1 MSNNSSIDKIPK
13 QISSTLNS
21 VNKTLSENQSLK
33 VNINSNI
40 ILEKDETLN
49 LPSLSTLFN
58 YEDMR
63 GASDS
68 FALKKKYHS
77 EKLLNQIVF
86 YNLDI
91 KEEIIFLEKKRYE
104 LLGSNLFKGIKK
116 NIQIK
121 WLKSISAIQSKKQL
135 DAKDL
140 FFFTLTKYFLDF
152 SDNLLWKKNNKFLKK
167 IITKENITE
176 FLFLLNKLTNLS
188 ENQKNYSE
196 VSVKLLRLIYPK
208 NIDNEELEDD
218 KKIDEGD
225 QDEEVREQKNKED
238 SQNLSPEDSQ
248 INDDAH
254 TPESDLDNNQSSVK
268 GEEVDIEITDQQVE
282 DTLQTI
288 GSYKNLNQNY
298 KAATSQYD
306 EIIEAQKLCD
316 MEELAALR
324 KQLDEKCD
332 IYQKQIARLA
342 NKLYRKLQSKQ
353 NRSWNFDLEEGL
365 LDTSKL
371 TRIITNSQNSLS
383 YKKEK
388 EIKFEDTTVTLLI
401 DNSGS
406 MRGKPIMI
414 AALTTDMI
422 AATLEKCK
430 IKVEILG
437 FTTKAWKG
445 GKTREHWLNNGKEK
459 NPGRLN
465 DLRHI
470 IYKSADQNS
479 KKSKIN
485 LGLMLKEGLLK
496 ENIDGEALLWASARL
511 SKRPESRKI
520 LIVIS
525 DGAPVDDSTLSVN
538 NSNYLEKHLKSTIL
552 SIEEKSKIELLAIG
566 IGHNVGQYYSKAI
579 TIHDVEELGGIMFDK
594 IETLF
599 T

>member
-1 MSNNSSIDKIPK
+1 LSENNLSKLPK
-13 QISSTLNS
+13 QISNTLNS
-21 VNKTLSENQSLK
+21 VNKTLSENQNLK
-33 VNINSNI
+33 ININSNI
-40 ILEKDETLN
+40 ILEKEETLN
-49 LPSLSTLFN
+49 LPSISSIFN
-58 YEDMR
+58 FDDMR

-68 FALKKKYHS
+68 FALKKRYHN
-77 EKLLNQIVF
+77 EKLLNQTII
-86 YNLDI
+86 NNTDI
-91 KEEIIFLEKKRYE
+91 KEELIFLEKMRYE
-104 LLGSNLFKGIKK
+104 LYGARPYIGIKK
-116 NIQIK
+116 NIQKK
-121 WLKSISAIQSKKQL
+121 WLKRLEAIQVKKQT
-135 DAKDL
+135 DTKDL
-140 FFFTLTKYFLDF
+140 LYFSLTKFFFDL
-152 SDNLLWKKNNKFLKK
+152 SQENIWKKNNKLLKK
-167 IITKENITE
+167 ITNKTNIDE
-176 FLFLLNKLTNLS
+176 FYDLLIKISSDLSDQKKFLLNALKI
-188 ENQKNYSE
+188 
-196 VSVKLLRLIYPK
+196 LRLLFPK
-208 NIDNEELEDD
+208 TIEENEQNDDKNTEEGNDNEDVKEH
-218 KKIDEGD
+218 
-225 QDEEVREQKNKED
+225 QNQEESQKTA
-238 SQNLSPEDSQ
+238 PEDQ
-248 INDDAH
+248 EINDEVH
-254 TPESDLDNNQSSVK
+254 SPESDLNNDQSSAQ
-268 GEEVDIEITDQQVE
+268 GEEVDVEITDQQIDE
-282 DTLQTI
+282 NYELI
-288 GSYKNLNQNY
+288 ESYKNLNQNY

-306 EIIEAQKLCD
+306 EIIEAHKLCD
-316 MEELAALR
+316 LEELTALR

-353 NRSWNFDLEEGL
+353 NRSWSFDIDEGI

-371 TRIITNSQNSLS
+371 TRIITNSNNSLS

-445 GKTREHWLNNGKEK
+445 GKTREYWLNNGKMK

-470 IYKSADQNS
+470 VYKSADQNS

-496 ENIDGEALLWASARL
+496 ENIDGEALLWASSRL

-552 SIEEKSKIELLAIG
+552 SIEERSKIELLAIG

>member
-1 MSNNSSIDKIPK
+1 MSDSNLVKIPK

-21 VNKTLSENQSLK
+21 VNKTISNNKNLK
-33 VNINSNI
+33 LNINSNI
-40 ILEKDETLN
+40 ILEKEETLN
-49 LPSLSTLFN
+49 LPSISSSFDFN
-58 YEDMR
+58 DLR

-68 FALKKKYHS
+68 FALKKRFHN
-77 EKLLNQIVF
+77 EGLLNQLVSI
-86 YNLDI
+86 NPDI
-91 KEEIIFLEKKRYE
+91 KEEITFLEKIRYE
-104 LLGSNLFKGIKK
+104 LYGSKPYKGITK
-116 NIQIK
+116 NIHTK
-121 WLKSISAIQSKKQL
+121 WLKRLDLIQ
-135 DAKDL
+135 AKNQSDVRDL
-140 FFFTLTKYFLDF
+140 LFFTLTKYFIDI
-152 SDNLLWKKNNKFLKK
+152 SDSKEWKKSNELLKK
-167 IITKENITE
+167 ITNKENNQE
-176 FLFLLNKLTNLS
+176 FYNLLKALPEYLD
-188 ENQKNYSE
+188 NQKKFLE
-196 VSVKLLRLIYPK
+196 HSVNLLRLLFPK
-208 NIDNEELEDD
+208 NNEEQEKDD
-218 KKIDEGD
+218 KDTDEGP
-225 QDEEVREQKNKED
+225 QEEDVNEQKNKEEA
-238 SQNLSPEDSQ
+238 QANSPEENKVEDEV
-248 INDDAH
+248 H
-254 TPESDLDNNQSSVK
+254 TPESDTDNSQSSVQ
-268 GEEVDIEITDQQVE
+268 GEEVDIEITDQQIE
-282 DTLQTI
+282 EYLQTI
-288 GSYKNLNQNY
+288 DSYRNLGQNY

-316 MEELAALR
+316 LEELIALR
-324 KQLDEKCD
+324 KQLDDKCD
-332 IYQKQIARLA
+332 IYQKQISRLA

-353 NRSWNFDLEEGL
+353 NRSWSFDLDEGI

-371 TRIITNSQNSLS
+371 TRVITNSNSSLS

-445 GKTREHWLNNGKEK
+445 GKTREHWLKNGKEK

-496 ENIDGEALLWASARL
+496 ENIDGEALLWASSRI
-511 SKRPESRKI
+511 SKRPETRKI

-538 NSNYLEKHLKSTIL
+538 SSNYLEKHLKSTIL
-552 SIEEKSKIELLAIG
+552 SIEERSNIELLAIG

>member
-1 MSNNSSIDKIPK
+1 LSENNLSKLPK
-13 QISSTLNS
+13 QISNTLNS
-21 VNKTLSENQSLK
+21 VNKTLSENQNLK
-33 VNINSNI
+33 ININSNI
-40 ILEKDETLN
+40 ILEKEETLN
-49 LPSLSTLFN
+49 LPSISSIFN
-58 YEDMR
+58 FDDMR

-68 FALKKKYHS
+68 FALKKRYHN
-77 EKLLNQIVF
+77 EKLLNQTII
-86 YNLDI
+86 NNTDI
-91 KEEIIFLEKKRYE
+91 KEELIFLEKMRYE
-104 LLGSNLFKGIKK
+104 LYGAGPYIGIKK
-116 NIQIK
+116 NIQKK
-121 WLKSISAIQSKKQL
+121 WLKRLEAIQVKKQT
-135 DAKDL
+135 DTKDL
-140 FFFTLTKYFLDF
+140 LYFSLTKFFFDL
-152 SDNLLWKKNNKFLKK
+152 SQENIWKKNNKLLKK
-167 IITKENITE
+167 ITNKTNIDE
-176 FLFLLNKLTNLS
+176 FYDLLIKISSDLSDQKRFLLNALKI
-188 ENQKNYSE
+188 
-196 VSVKLLRLIYPK
+196 LRLLFPK
-208 NIDNEELEDD
+208 TIEENEQNDDKNTEEGNDNEDVKEH
-218 KKIDEGD
+218 
-225 QDEEVREQKNKED
+225 QNQEESQKTA
-238 SQNLSPEDSQ
+238 PEDQ
-248 INDDAH
+248 EINDEVH
-254 TPESDLDNNQSSVK
+254 SPESDLNNDQSSAQ
-268 GEEVDIEITDQQVE
+268 GEEVDVEITDQQIDE
-282 DTLQTI
+282 NYELI
-288 GSYKNLNQNY
+288 ESYKNLNQNY

-306 EIIEAQKLCD
+306 EIIEAHKLCD
-316 MEELAALR
+316 LEELTALR

-353 NRSWNFDLEEGL
+353 NRSWSFDIDEGI

-371 TRIITNSQNSLS
+371 TRIITNSNNSLS

-445 GKTREHWLNNGKEK
+445 GKTREYWLNNGKMK

-470 IYKSADQNS
+470 VYKSADQNS

-496 ENIDGEALLWASARL
+496 ENIDGEALLWASSRL

-552 SIEEKSKIELLAIG
+552 SIEERSKIELLAIG

>member
-1 MSNNSSIDKIPK
+1 MSDSNLVKIPK

-21 VNKTLSENQSLK
+21 VNKTISNNKNLK
-33 VNINSNI
+33 LNINSNI
-40 ILEKDETLN
+40 ILEKEETLN
-49 LPSLSTLFN
+49 LPSISSSFDFN
-58 YEDMR
+58 DLR

-68 FALKKKYHS
+68 FALKKRFHN
-77 EKLLNQIVF
+77 EGLLNQLVSI
-86 YNLDI
+86 NPDI
-91 KEEIIFLEKKRYE
+91 KEEITFLEKMRYE
-104 LLGSNLFKGIKK
+104 LYGSKPYKGIAK
-116 NIQIK
+116 NIHTK
-121 WLKSISAIQSKKQL
+121 WLKRLNLIQ
-135 DAKDL
+135 AKNQSDIRDL
-140 FFFTLTKYFLDF
+140 LFFTLTKYFIDI
-152 SDNLLWKKNNKFLKK
+152 SDSKEWKKSNELLKK
-167 IITKENITE
+167 ITNKENNQE
-176 FLFLLNKLTNLS
+176 FYNLLKGLPEYLD
-188 ENQKNYSE
+188 NQKKFLEHSIN
-196 VSVKLLRLIYPK
+196 LLRLIFPK
-208 NIDNEELEDD
+208 NNEEQEKDD
-218 KKIDEGD
+218 KDTDEGP
-225 QDEEVREQKNKED
+225 QEEDVNEQKNKEEA
-238 SQNLSPEDSQ
+238 QANSPEENKVEDEV
-248 INDDAH
+248 H
-254 TPESDLDNNQSSVK
+254 TPESDTDNSQSSVQ
-268 GEEVDIEITDQQVE
+268 GEEVDIEITDQQIE
-282 DTLQTI
+282 EYLQTI
-288 GSYKNLNQNY
+288 DSYRNLGQNY

-316 MEELAALR
+316 LEELIALR
-324 KQLDEKCD
+324 KQLDDKCD
-332 IYQKQIARLA
+332 IYQKQISRLA

-353 NRSWNFDLEEGL
+353 NRSWSFDLDEGI

-371 TRIITNSQNSLS
+371 TRVITNSNSSLS

-445 GKTREHWLNNGKEK
+445 GKTREHWLKNGKEK

-496 ENIDGEALLWASARL
+496 ENIDGEALLWASSRI
-511 SKRPESRKI
+511 SKRPETRKI

-538 NSNYLEKHLKSTIL
+538 SSNYLEKHLKSTIL
-552 SIEEKSKIELLAIG
+552 SIEERSNIELLAIG

>member
-1 MSNNSSIDKIPK
+1 MSDSNLVKIPK

-21 VNKTLSENQSLK
+21 VNKTISNNKNLK
-33 VNINSNI
+33 LNINSNI
-40 ILEKDETLN
+40 ILEKEETLN
-49 LPSLSTLFN
+49 LPSISSSFDFN
-58 YEDMR
+58 DLR

-68 FALKKKYHS
+68 FALKKRFHN
-77 EKLLNQIVF
+77 EGLLNQLVSI
-86 YNLDI
+86 NPDI
-91 KEEIIFLEKKRYE
+91 KEEITFLEKMRYE
-104 LLGSNLFKGIKK
+104 LYGSKPYKGIAK
-116 NIQIK
+116 NIHTK
-121 WLKSISAIQSKKQL
+121 WLKRLNLIQ
-135 DAKDL
+135 AKNQSDVRDL
-140 FFFTLTKYFLDF
+140 LFFTLTKYFIDI
-152 SDNLLWKKNNKFLKK
+152 SDSKEWKKSNELLKK
-167 IITKENITE
+167 ITNKENNQE
-176 FLFLLNKLTNLS
+176 FYNLLKGLPEYLD
-188 ENQKNYSE
+188 NQKKFLE
-196 VSVKLLRLIYPK
+196 HSVNLLRLLFPK
-208 NIDNEELEDD
+208 NNEEQEKDD
-218 KKIDEGD
+218 KDTDEGP
-225 QDEEVREQKNKED
+225 QEEDVNEQKNKEEA
-238 SQNLSPEDSQ
+238 QANSPEENKVEDEV
-248 INDDAH
+248 H
-254 TPESDLDNNQSSVK
+254 TPESDTDNSQSSVQ
-268 GEEVDIEITDQQVE
+268 GEEVDIEITDQQIE
-282 DTLQTI
+282 EYLQTI
-288 GSYKNLNQNY
+288 DSYRNLGQNY

-316 MEELAALR
+316 LEELIALR
-324 KQLDEKCD
+324 KQLDDKCD
-332 IYQKQIARLA
+332 IYQKQISRLA

-353 NRSWNFDLEEGL
+353 NRSWSFDLDEGI

-371 TRIITNSQNSLS
+371 TRVITNSNSSLS

-445 GKTREHWLNNGKEK
+445 GKTREYWLKNGKEK

-496 ENIDGEALLWASARL
+496 ENIDGEALLWASSRI
-511 SKRPESRKI
+511 SKRPETRKI

-538 NSNYLEKHLKSTIL
+538 SSNYLEKHLKSTIL
-552 SIEEKSKIELLAIG
+552 SIEERSNIELLAIG

>member
-1 MSNNSSIDKIPK
+1 MSDTNLVKIPK
-13 QISSTLNS
+13 QLSSTLNS
-21 VNKTLSENQSLK
+21 VNKTLSNNKNLK
-33 VNINSNI
+33 LNINSNI
-40 ILEKDETLN
+40 VLEKDETLN
-49 LPSLSTLFN
+49 LPSISSSFDFN
-58 YEDMR
+58 DLR

-68 FALKKKYHS
+68 FALKKRFHN
-77 EKLLNQIVF
+77 EGLLNQLVII
-86 YNLDI
+86 NSDI
-91 KEEIIFLEKKRYE
+91 KEEITFLEKIRYE
-104 LLGSNLFKGIKK
+104 LYGSKPYKGITK
-116 NIQIK
+116 NIQSK
-121 WLKSISAIQSKKQL
+121 WLKRLDLIQAKKQS
-135 DAKDL
+135 DL
-140 FFFTLTKYFLDF
+140 RDLLFFTLTKYFIDI
-152 SDNLLWKKNNKFLKK
+152 SEGKDWKRSNELLKK
-167 IITKENITE
+167 ITNKENNQE
-176 FLFLLNKLTNLS
+176 FYNFLKSLPGYLD
-188 ENQKNYSE
+188 NQKKFLELSID
-196 VSVKLLRLIYPK
+196 LLRLLFPK
-208 NIDNEELEDD
+208 NNEEQEKDD
-218 KKIDEGD
+218 KNTDEGP
-225 QDEEVREQKNKED
+225 QEEDVNEQKNQEEA
-238 SQNLSPEDSQ
+238 QANSPEEKKVEDEVR
-248 INDDAH
+248 
-254 TPESDLDNNQSSVK
+254 TPESDTEDSQSSVQ
-268 GEEVDIEITDQQVE
+268 GEEVDIEITDQQIE
-282 DTLQTI
+282 EHIQSID
-288 GSYKNLNQNY
+288 SYRNLGQNY
-298 KAATSQYD
+298 KAATNQYD
-306 EIIEAQKLCD
+306 EIIEAKKLCD
-316 MEELAALR
+316 LEELTALR
-324 KQLDEKCD
+324 KQLDDKCD
-332 IYQKQIARLA
+332 IYQKQISRLA

-353 NRSWNFDLEEGL
+353 NRSWSFDLDEGI

-371 TRIITNSQNSLS
+371 TRVITNSNNSLS

-445 GKTREHWLNNGKEK
+445 GKTREHWLKNGKEK

-496 ENIDGEALLWASARL
+496 ENIDGEALLWASSRI
-511 SKRPESRKI
+511 SKRPETRKI

-552 SIEEKSKIELLAIG
+552 SIEERSNIELLAIG

-599 T
+599 N

>member
-1 MSNNSSIDKIPK
+1 MSDKNLVKIPK

-21 VNKTLSENQSLK
+21 VNKTLSNNKNLK
-33 VNINSNI
+33 LNINSNI
-40 ILEKDETLN
+40 ILEKEETLN
-49 LPSLSTLFN
+49 LPSISSSFN
-58 YEDMR
+58 FNDLR

-68 FALKKKYHS
+68 FALKKRFHN
-77 EKLLNQIVF
+77 EGLLNQLVSI
-86 YNLDI
+86 NSDI
-91 KEEIIFLEKKRYE
+91 KEEITFLEKMRYE
-104 LLGSNLFKGIKK
+104 LYGSKPYRGITK
-116 NIQIK
+116 NIHTK
-121 WLKSISAIQSKKQL
+121 WMKRLDLIRAKNQS
-135 DAKDL
+135 DVRDL
-140 FFFTLTKYFLDF
+140 LFFTLTKYFIDL
-152 SDNLLWKKNNKFLKK
+152 SESKEWKKNNELLKK
-167 IITKENITE
+167 ITNKENSQE
-176 FLFLLNKLTNLS
+176 FYNLLKSLPEYLD
-188 ENQKNYSE
+188 NQKKFLQQ
-196 VSVKLLRLIYPK
+196 SVYLLRLLFPR
-208 NIDNEELEDD
+208 NNEEQEKDD
-218 KKIDEGD
+218 KDTDEGP
-225 QDEEVREQKNKED
+225 QEEDVNEQKNKEEA
-238 SQNLSPEDSQ
+238 QANSPEENKVEDEV
-248 INDDAH
+248 H
-254 TPESDLDNNQSSVK
+254 TPESDTENSQSSVQ
-268 GEEVDIEITDQQVE
+268 GEEVDVEITDQQIE
-282 DTLQTI
+282 EHIQTI
-288 GSYKNLNQNY
+288 DSYRNLGQNY

-316 MEELAALR
+316 LEELIALR
-324 KQLDEKCD
+324 KQLDDKCD
-332 IYQKQIARLA
+332 IYQKQISRLA

-353 NRSWNFDLEEGL
+353 NRSWSFDLDEGI

-371 TRIITNSQNSLS
+371 TRVITNSNNSLS

-445 GKTREHWLNNGKEK
+445 GKTREHWLKNGKEK

-496 ENIDGEALLWASARL
+496 ENIDGEALLWASSRI
-511 SKRPESRKI
+511 SKRPETRKI

-552 SIEEKSKIELLAIG
+552 SIEERSNIELLAIG

>member
-1 MSNNSSIDKIPK
+1 MSENNLSKLPK
-13 QISSTLNS
+13 QISNTLNS
-21 VNKTLSENQSLK
+21 VNKTLSENQNLK
-33 VNINSNI
+33 ININSNI
-40 ILEKDETLN
+40 ILEKEETLN
-49 LPSLSTLFN
+49 LPSISSIFN
-58 YEDMR
+58 FDDMR

-68 FALKKKYHS
+68 FALKKRYHN
-77 EKLLNQIVF
+77 EKLLNQTII
-86 YNLDI
+86 NNTDI
-91 KEEIIFLEKKRYE
+91 KEELIFLEKMRYE
-104 LLGSNLFKGIKK
+104 LYGAGPYIGIKK
-116 NIQIK
+116 NIQKK
-121 WLKSISAIQSKKQL
+121 WLKRLEAIQIKKQT
-135 DAKDL
+135 DTKDL
-140 FFFTLTKYFLDF
+140 LYFSLTKFFFDL
-152 SDNLLWKKNNKFLKK
+152 SQENIWKKNNKLLKK
-167 IITKENITE
+167 ITNKTNIDE
-176 FLFLLNKLTNLS
+176 FYDLLIKISSDLSDQKKFLLNALKI
-188 ENQKNYSE
+188 
-196 VSVKLLRLIYPK
+196 LRLLFPK
-208 NIDNEELEDD
+208 TIEENEQNDDKNTEEGNDNEDVKEH
-218 KKIDEGD
+218 
-225 QDEEVREQKNKED
+225 QNQEESQKTA
-238 SQNLSPEDSQ
+238 PEDQ
-248 INDDAH
+248 EINDEVH
-254 TPESDLDNNQSSVK
+254 SPESDLNNDQSSAQ
-268 GEEVDIEITDQQVE
+268 GEEVDVEITDQQIDE
-282 DTLQTI
+282 NYELI
-288 GSYKNLNQNY
+288 ESYKNLNQNY

-306 EIIEAQKLCD
+306 EIIEAHKLCD
-316 MEELAALR
+316 LEELTTLR

-353 NRSWNFDLEEGL
+353 NRSWNFDIDEGI

-371 TRIITNSQNSLS
+371 TRIITNSNNSLS

-445 GKTREHWLNNGKEK
+445 GKTREYWLNNGKMK

-470 IYKSADQNS
+470 VYKSADQNS

-496 ENIDGEALLWASARL
+496 ENIDGEALLWASSRL

-552 SIEEKSKIELLAIG
+552 SIEERSKIELLAIG

>member
-1 MSNNSSIDKIPK
+1 MSDSNLVKIPK

-21 VNKTLSENQSLK
+21 VNKTISNNKNLK
-33 VNINSNI
+33 LNINSNI
-40 ILEKDETLN
+40 ILEKEETLN
-49 LPSLSTLFN
+49 LPSISSSFDFN
-58 YEDMR
+58 DLR

-68 FALKKKYHS
+68 FALKKRFHN
-77 EKLLNQIVF
+77 EGLLNQLVSI
-86 YNLDI
+86 NPDI
-91 KEEIIFLEKKRYE
+91 KEEITFLEKIRYE
-104 LLGSNLFKGIKK
+104 LYGSKPYKGITK
-116 NIQIK
+116 NIHTK
-121 WLKSISAIQSKKQL
+121 WLKRLDLIQ
-135 DAKDL
+135 AKNQSDVRDL
-140 FFFTLTKYFLDF
+140 LFFTLTKYFIDI
-152 SDNLLWKKNNKFLKK
+152 SDSKEWKKSNELLKK
-167 IITKENITE
+167 ITNKENNQE
-176 FLFLLNKLTNLS
+176 FYNLLKGLPEYLD
-188 ENQKNYSE
+188 NQKKFLE
-196 VSVKLLRLIYPK
+196 HSVNLLRLLFPK
-208 NIDNEELEDD
+208 NNEEQEKDD
-218 KKIDEGD
+218 KDTDEGP
-225 QDEEVREQKNKED
+225 QEEDVNEQKNKEEA
-238 SQNLSPEDSQ
+238 QANSPEENKVEDEV
-248 INDDAH
+248 H
-254 TPESDLDNNQSSVK
+254 TPESDTDNSQSSVQ
-268 GEEVDIEITDQQVE
+268 GEEVDIEITDQQIE
-282 DTLQTI
+282 EYLQTI
-288 GSYKNLNQNY
+288 DSYRNLGQNY
-298 KAATSQYD
+298 KSATSQYD

-316 MEELAALR
+316 LEELIALR
-324 KQLDEKCD
+324 KQLDDKCD
-332 IYQKQIARLA
+332 IYQKQISRLA

-353 NRSWNFDLEEGL
+353 NRSWSFDLDEGI

-371 TRIITNSQNSLS
+371 TRVITNSNSSLS

-445 GKTREHWLNNGKEK
+445 GKTREHWLKNGKEK

-496 ENIDGEALLWASARL
+496 ENIDGEALLWASSRI
-511 SKRPESRKI
+511 SKRPETRKI

-538 NSNYLEKHLKSTIL
+538 SSNYLEKHLKSTIL
-552 SIEEKSKIELLAIG
+552 SIEERSNIELLAIG

>member
-1 MSNNSSIDKIPK
+1 MSNNNLSKLPK
-13 QISSTLNS
+13 QISNTLNS
-21 VNKTLSENQSLK
+21 VNKTLSENKNLK
-33 VNINSNI
+33 ININSNI
-40 ILEKDETLN
+40 ILEKEETLN
-49 LPSLSTLFN
+49 LPSISAIFN
-58 YEDMR
+58 FDDMR

-68 FALKKKYHS
+68 FALKKRHHN
-77 EKLLNQIVF
+77 EKILNQLIA
-86 YNLDI
+86 YNSDI
-91 KEEIIFLEKKRYE
+91 KEELIFLEKMRYE
-104 LLGSNLFKGIKK
+104 LHGADPYIGIKK

-121 WLKSISAIQSKKQL
+121 WLKRLKVIELKKQTDTRDL
-135 DAKDL
+135 L
-140 FFFTLTKYFLDF
+140 FFTFTKFFLDL
-152 SDNLLWKKNNKFLKK
+152 SEGLTWRKNNKYLKK
-167 IITKENITE
+167 ITNKENIQKFYE
-176 FLFLLNKLTNLS
+176 LLIKISSDLS
-188 ENQKNYSE
+188 DQKKFSHDSLNI
-196 VSVKLLRLIYPK
+196 LRLLFPK
-208 NIDNEELEDD
+208 NSEDNEQQDDKNKEEGDDNEEVKE
-218 KKIDEGD
+218 
-225 QDEEVREQKNKED
+225 QQNQEESQKTAPEEQE
-238 SQNLSPEDSQ
+238 
-248 INDDAH
+248 INDDVH
-254 TPESDLDNNQSSVK
+254 TPETDLANDQSSVQ
-268 GEEVDIEITDQQVE
+268 GEEVDVEITDQQVNE
-282 DTLQTI
+282 NYESI
-288 GSYKNLNQNY
+288 ESYKNLNQNY

-316 MEELAALR
+316 LEELMALR

-332 IYQKQIARLA
+332 LYQKQITRLA

-353 NRSWNFDLEEGL
+353 NRSWSFDLEEGI

-371 TRIITNSQNSLS
+371 TRIITNSNNSLS

-445 GKTREHWLNNGKEK
+445 GKTREHWLNNGKLK

-479 KKSKIN
+479 KKSKVN

-496 ENIDGEALLWASARL
+496 ENIDGEALLWASSRL
-511 SKRPESRKI
+511 AKRPESRKI

-552 SIEEKSKIELLAIG
+552 SIEERSNIELLAIG

>member
-1 MSNNSSIDKIPK
+1 MSGSNLIKIPK
-13 QISSTLNS
+13 QLSSTLNT
-21 VNKTLSENQSLK
+21 VNKTLSENRNLK
-33 VNINSNI
+33 VNIDSNI

-49 LPSLSTLFN
+49 LPIISPSFDYN
-58 YEDMR
+58 DMR
-63 GASDS
+63 SASDS
-68 FALKKKYHS
+68 FALKKKYHD
-77 EKLLNQIVF
+77 ERILNQIVSA
-86 YNLDI
+86 NADL
-91 KEEIIFLEKKRYE
+91 KEEIIFIEKLRYE
-104 LLGSNLFKGIKK
+104 FFGSKPFKGVQK
-116 NIQIK
+116 NIQTKWIK
-121 WLKSISAIQSKKQL
+121 RLDLIKIKKQS
-135 DAKDL
+135 DIRDL
-140 FFFTLTKYFLDF
+140 LFFTLTKYFI
-152 SDNLLWKKNNKFLKK
+152 DNIENKEWKKNNELLKK
-167 IITKENITE
+167 ITNKENREE
-176 FLFLLNKLTNLS
+176 FYKALLCLNNHIDNQRVFLDKSVNLFRLLLPLNKDEKEK
-188 ENQKNYSE
+188 ENKENDDNPQDEDVNEQQNKEEAQNNSPE
-196 VSVKLLRLIYPK
+196 EK
-208 NIDNEELEDD
+208 NID
-218 KKIDEGD
+218 DE
-225 QDEEVREQKNKED
+225 V
-238 SQNLSPEDSQ
+238 
-248 INDDAH
+248 H
-254 TPESDLDNNQSSVK
+254 TPESDLDNNQSSVQ
-268 GEEVDIEITDQQVE
+268 GEEVDIEITDQIIDE
-282 DTLQTI
+282 TI
-288 GSYKNLNQNY
+288 QSIESYKNLNQNY
-298 KAATSQYD
+298 KSATSKYD

-316 MEELAALR
+316 LEELVALR
-324 KQLDEKCD
+324 KQLDDKCD
-332 IYQKQIARLA
+332 IYQKQISRLA

-353 NRSWNFDLEEGL
+353 NRSWSFDLDEGL

-371 TRIITNSQNSLS
+371 TRVITNSNSSLS

-445 GKTREHWLNNGKEK
+445 GKTREHWLKNGKEK

-496 ENIDGEALLWASARL
+496 ENIDGEALLWASSRI
-511 SKRPESRKI
+511 SKRPETRKI

-538 NSNYLEKHLKSTIL
+538 SSNYLEKHLKSTIL
-552 SIEEKSKIELLAIG
+552 SIEERSHIELLAIG

-599 T
+599 A

>member
-1 MSNNSSIDKIPK
+1 MSENNLSKLPK
-13 QISSTLNS
+13 QISNTLNS
-21 VNKTLSENQSLK
+21 VNKTLSENQNLK
-33 VNINSNI
+33 ININSNI
-40 ILEKDETLN
+40 ILEKEETLN
-49 LPSLSTLFN
+49 LPSISSIFN
-58 YEDMR
+58 FDDMR

-68 FALKKKYHS
+68 FALKKRYHN
-77 EKLLNQIVF
+77 EKLLNQTII
-86 YNLDI
+86 NNTDI
-91 KEEIIFLEKKRYE
+91 KEELIFLEKMRYE
-104 LLGSNLFKGIKK
+104 LYGAEPYIGIKK
-116 NIQIK
+116 NIQKK
-121 WLKSISAIQSKKQL
+121 WLKRLEAIQVKKQT
-135 DAKDL
+135 DTKDL
-140 FFFTLTKYFLDF
+140 LYFALTKFFFDL
-152 SDNLLWKKNNKFLKK
+152 SQENIWKKNNKLLKK
-167 IITKENITE
+167 ITNKINIDE
-176 FLFLLNKLTNLS
+176 FYDLLIKISSDLSDQKKFLLNALKI
-188 ENQKNYSE
+188 
-196 VSVKLLRLIYPK
+196 LRLLFPK
-208 NIDNEELEDD
+208 TIEENEQNDDKNTEEGNDNEDVKEH
-218 KKIDEGD
+218 
-225 QDEEVREQKNKED
+225 QNQEESQKTA
-238 SQNLSPEDSQ
+238 PEDQ
-248 INDDAH
+248 EINDEVH
-254 TPESDLDNNQSSVK
+254 SPESDLNNDQSSAQ
-268 GEEVDIEITDQQVE
+268 GEEVDVEITDQQIDE
-282 DTLQTI
+282 NYELI
-288 GSYKNLNQNY
+288 ESYKNLNQNY

-306 EIIEAQKLCD
+306 EIIEAHKLCD
-316 MEELAALR
+316 LEELTALR

-353 NRSWNFDLEEGL
+353 NRSWSFDIDEGI

-371 TRIITNSQNSLS
+371 TRIITNSNNSLS

-445 GKTREHWLNNGKEK
+445 GKTREYWLNNGKMK

-470 IYKSADQNS
+470 VYKSADQNS

-496 ENIDGEALLWASARL
+496 ENIDGEALLWASSRL

-552 SIEEKSKIELLAIG
+552 SIEERSKIELLAIG

>member
-1 MSNNSSIDKIPK
+1 MSDINISKIPK
-13 QISSTLNS
+13 QISTTLNS
-21 VNKTLSENQSLK
+21 VNKTLSENKNLK

-40 ILEKDETLN
+40 VLEKEETLN
-49 LPSLSTLFN
+49 LPSISNQFDFN
-58 YEDMR
+58 DMR
-63 GASDS
+63 SASDS
-68 FALKKKYHS
+68 FALKKKFHS
-77 EKLLNQIVF
+77 DLLLNQIISI
-86 YNLDI
+86 NPDI
-91 KEEIIFLEKKRYE
+91 KEEIIFLEKIRYE
-104 LLGSNLFKGIKK
+104 SLGSKLYKGIKK
-116 NIQIK
+116 NIHSYWFK
-121 WLKSISAIQSKKQL
+121 RLNAIQNKKQP
-135 DAKDL
+135 DVRDL
-140 FFFTLTKYFLDF
+140 LYFSLTKYFIDF
-152 SDNLLWKKNNKFLKK
+152 SNDKPWRKNNELLRK
-167 IITKENITE
+167 ITNKENNQEIYI
-176 FLFLLNKLTNLS
+176 LLNNLS
-188 ENQKNYSE
+188 KYLESQKIFSEN
-196 VSVKLLRLIYPK
+196 SVELLRILFPK
-208 NIDNEELEDD
+208 NNDDQKKDDKNSDEGPEDEDVNEQRNKEDD
-218 KKIDEGD
+218 QKSSPEEKKID
-225 QDEEVREQKNKED
+225 DEV
-238 SQNLSPEDSQ
+238 
-248 INDDAH
+248 H
-254 TPESDLDNNQSSVK
+254 TPESDLDNNQSSVQ
-268 GEEVDIEITDQQVE
+268 GEEVDIEITDQKTE
-282 DTLQTI
+282 DFIQSI
-288 GSYKNLNQNY
+288 DSYRNLSQNY
-298 KAATSQYD
+298 KSATNQYD
-306 EIIEAQKLCD
+306 EIVEAKKLCD
-316 MEELAALR
+316 LEELVALR
-324 KQLDEKCD
+324 KQLDDKCD
-332 IYQKQIARLA
+332 IYQKQISRLA

-353 NRSWNFDLEEGL
+353 NRSWSFDLDEGI

-371 TRIITNSQNSLS
+371 TRIITNSNNSLS

-445 GKTREHWLNNGKEK
+445 GKTREHWLKSGKEK

-496 ENIDGEALLWASARL
+496 ENIDGEALLWASSRI
-511 SKRPESRKI
+511 SKRPETRKI

-552 SIEEKSKIELLAIG
+552 SIEERSNIELLAIG

>member
-1 MSNNSSIDKIPK
+1 MSENNLSKLPK
-13 QISSTLNS
+13 QISNTLNS
-21 VNKTLSENQSLK
+21 VNKTLSENQNLK
-33 VNINSNI
+33 ININSNI
-40 ILEKDETLN
+40 ILEKEETLN
-49 LPSLSTLFN
+49 LPSISSIFN
-58 YEDMR
+58 FDDMR

-68 FALKKKYHS
+68 FALKKRYHN
-77 EKLLNQIVF
+77 EKLLNQTII
-86 YNLDI
+86 NNTDI
-91 KEEIIFLEKKRYE
+91 KEELIFLEKMRYE
-104 LLGSNLFKGIKK
+104 LYGAGPYIGIKK
-116 NIQIK
+116 NIQKK
-121 WLKSISAIQSKKQL
+121 WLKRLEAIQVKKQT
-135 DAKDL
+135 DTKDL
-140 FFFTLTKYFLDF
+140 LYFSLTKFFFDL
-152 SDNLLWKKNNKFLKK
+152 SQENIWKKNNKLLKK
-167 IITKENITE
+167 ITNKTNIDE
-176 FLFLLNKLTNLS
+176 FYDLLIKISSDLSDQKKFLLNALKI
-188 ENQKNYSE
+188 
-196 VSVKLLRLIYPK
+196 LRLLFPK
-208 NIDNEELEDD
+208 TIEENEQNDDKNTEEGNDNEDVKEH
-218 KKIDEGD
+218 
-225 QDEEVREQKNKED
+225 QNQEESQKTA
-238 SQNLSPEDSQ
+238 PEDQ
-248 INDDAH
+248 EINDEVH
-254 TPESDLDNNQSSVK
+254 SPESDLNNDQSSAQ
-268 GEEVDIEITDQQVE
+268 GEEVDVEITDQQIDE
-282 DTLQTI
+282 NYESI
-288 GSYKNLNQNY
+288 ESYKNLNQNY

-306 EIIEAQKLCD
+306 EIIEAHKLCEL
-316 MEELAALR
+316 EELTALR

-353 NRSWNFDLEEGL
+353 NRSWSFDIDEGI

-371 TRIITNSQNSLS
+371 TRIITNSNNSLS

-445 GKTREHWLNNGKEK
+445 GKTREYWLNNGKMK

-470 IYKSADQNS
+470 VYKSADQNS

-496 ENIDGEALLWASARL
+496 ENIDGEALLWASSRL

-552 SIEEKSKIELLAIG
+552 SIEERSKIELLAIG

>member
-1 MSNNSSIDKIPK
+1 MSDSNLVKIPK

-21 VNKTLSENQSLK
+21 VNKTISNNKNLK
-33 VNINSNI
+33 LNINSNI
-40 ILEKDETLN
+40 ILEKEETLN
-49 LPSLSTLFN
+49 LPSISSSFN
-58 YEDMR
+58 FNDLR

-68 FALKKKYHS
+68 FALKKRFHN
-77 EKLLNQIVF
+77 EGLLNQLVSI
-86 YNLDI
+86 NPDI
-91 KEEIIFLEKKRYE
+91 KEEITFLEKMRYE
-104 LLGSNLFKGIKK
+104 LYGSKPYKGIAK
-116 NIQIK
+116 NIHTK
-121 WLKSISAIQSKKQL
+121 WLKRLNLIQ
-135 DAKDL
+135 AKNQSDVRDL
-140 FFFTLTKYFLDF
+140 LFFTLTKYFIDI
-152 SDNLLWKKNNKFLKK
+152 SDSKEWKKSNELLKK
-167 IITKENITE
+167 ITNKENNQE
-176 FLFLLNKLTNLS
+176 FYNLLKGLPEYLD
-188 ENQKNYSE
+188 NQKKFLE
-196 VSVKLLRLIYPK
+196 HSVNLLRLLFPK
-208 NIDNEELEDD
+208 NNEEQEKDD
-218 KKIDEGD
+218 KDTDEGP
-225 QDEEVREQKNKED
+225 QEEDVNEQKNKEEA
-238 SQNLSPEDSQ
+238 QANSPEENKVEDEV
-248 INDDAH
+248 H
-254 TPESDLDNNQSSVK
+254 TPESDTDNSQSSVQ
-268 GEEVDIEITDQQVE
+268 GEEVDIEITDQQIE
-282 DTLQTI
+282 EYLQTI
-288 GSYKNLNQNY
+288 DSYRNLGQNY

-316 MEELAALR
+316 LEELIALR
-324 KQLDEKCD
+324 KQLDDKCD
-332 IYQKQIARLA
+332 IYQKQISRLA

-353 NRSWNFDLEEGL
+353 NRSWSFDLDEGI

-371 TRIITNSQNSLS
+371 TRVITNSNSSLS

-445 GKTREHWLNNGKEK
+445 GKTREYWLKNGKEK

-496 ENIDGEALLWASARL
+496 ENIDGEALLWASSRI
-511 SKRPESRKI
+511 SKRPETRKI

-538 NSNYLEKHLKSTIL
+538 SSNYLEKHLKSTIL
-552 SIEEKSKIELLAIG
+552 SIEERSNIELLAIG

>member
-1 MSNNSSIDKIPK
+1 MSENNLSKLPK
-13 QISSTLNS
+13 QISNTLNS
-21 VNKTLSENQSLK
+21 VNKTLSENQNLK
-33 VNINSNI
+33 ININSNI
-40 ILEKDETLN
+40 ILEKEETLN
-49 LPSLSTLFN
+49 LPSISSIFN
-58 YEDMR
+58 FDDMR

-68 FALKKKYHS
+68 FALKKRYHN
-77 EKLLNQIVF
+77 EKLLNQTII
-86 YNLDI
+86 NNTDI
-91 KEEIIFLEKKRYE
+91 KEELIFLEKMRYE
-104 LLGSNLFKGIKK
+104 LYGAGPYIGIKK
-116 NIQIK
+116 NIQKK
-121 WLKSISAIQSKKQL
+121 WLKRLEAIQVKKQT
-135 DAKDL
+135 DTKDL
-140 FFFTLTKYFLDF
+140 LYFALTKFFFDL
-152 SDNLLWKKNNKFLKK
+152 SQENIWKKNNKLLKK
-167 IITKENITE
+167 ITNKINIYE
-176 FLFLLNKLTNLS
+176 FYDLLIKISSDLSDQKKFLLNALKI
-188 ENQKNYSE
+188 
-196 VSVKLLRLIYPK
+196 LRLLFPK
-208 NIDNEELEDD
+208 TIEENEQNDDKNTEEGNDNEDVKEH
-218 KKIDEGD
+218 
-225 QDEEVREQKNKED
+225 QNQEESQKTA
-238 SQNLSPEDSQ
+238 PEDQ
-248 INDDAH
+248 EINDEVH
-254 TPESDLDNNQSSVK
+254 RPESDLNNDQSSAQ
-268 GEEVDIEITDQQVE
+268 GEEVDVEITDQQIDE
-282 DTLQTI
+282 NYELI
-288 GSYKNLNQNY
+288 ESYKNLNQNY

-306 EIIEAQKLCD
+306 EIIEAHKLCD
-316 MEELAALR
+316 LEELTALR

-353 NRSWNFDLEEGL
+353 NRSWSFDIDEGI

-371 TRIITNSQNSLS
+371 TRIITNSNNSLS

-445 GKTREHWLNNGKEK
+445 GKTREHWLNNGKVK

-470 IYKSADQNS
+470 VYKSADQNS

-496 ENIDGEALLWASARL
+496 ENIDGEALLWASSRL

-552 SIEEKSKIELLAIG
+552 SIEERSKIELLAIG

>member
-1 MSNNSSIDKIPK
+1 MSDSNLVKIPK

-21 VNKTLSENQSLK
+21 VNKTISNNKNLK
-33 VNINSNI
+33 LNINSNI
-40 ILEKDETLN
+40 ILEKEETLN
-49 LPSLSTLFN
+49 LPSISSSFDFN
-58 YEDMR
+58 DLR

-68 FALKKKYHS
+68 FALKKRFHN
-77 EKLLNQIVF
+77 EGLLNQLVSI
-86 YNLDI
+86 NPDI
-91 KEEIIFLEKKRYE
+91 KEEITFLEKIRYE
-104 LLGSNLFKGIKK
+104 LYGSKPYKGITK
-116 NIQIK
+116 NIHTK
-121 WLKSISAIQSKKQL
+121 WLKRLDLIQ
-135 DAKDL
+135 AKNQSDVRDL
-140 FFFTLTKYFLDF
+140 LFFTLTKYFIDI
-152 SDNLLWKKNNKFLKK
+152 SDSKEWKRSNELLKK
-167 IITKENITE
+167 ITNKENNQE
-176 FLFLLNKLTNLS
+176 FYNLLKGLPEYLD
-188 ENQKNYSE
+188 NQKKFLE
-196 VSVKLLRLIYPK
+196 HSVNLLRLLFPK
-208 NIDNEELEDD
+208 NNEEQEKDD
-218 KKIDEGD
+218 KDTDEGP
-225 QDEEVREQKNKED
+225 QEEDVNEQKNKEEA
-238 SQNLSPEDSQ
+238 QANSPEENKVEDEV
-248 INDDAH
+248 H
-254 TPESDLDNNQSSVK
+254 TPESDTDNSQSSVQ
-268 GEEVDIEITDQQVE
+268 GEEVDIEITDQQIE
-282 DTLQTI
+282 EYLQTI
-288 GSYKNLNQNY
+288 DSYRNLGQNY

-316 MEELAALR
+316 LEELIALR
-324 KQLDEKCD
+324 KQLDDKCD
-332 IYQKQIARLA
+332 IYQKQISRLA

-353 NRSWNFDLEEGL
+353 NRSWSFDLDEGI

-371 TRIITNSQNSLS
+371 TRVITNSNSSLS

-445 GKTREHWLNNGKEK
+445 GKTREHWLKNGKEK

-496 ENIDGEALLWASARL
+496 ENIDGEALLWASSRI
-511 SKRPESRKI
+511 SKRPETRKI

-538 NSNYLEKHLKSTIL
+538 SSNYLEKHLKSTIL
-552 SIEEKSKIELLAIG
+552 SIEERSNIELLAIG

>member
-1 MSNNSSIDKIPK
+1 MSDKNLVKIPK

-21 VNKTLSENQSLK
+21 VNKTLSNNKNLK
-33 VNINSNI
+33 LNINSNI
-40 ILEKDETLN
+40 ILEKEETLN
-49 LPSLSTLFN
+49 LPSISSSFN
-58 YEDMR
+58 FNDLR

-68 FALKKKYHS
+68 FALKKRFHN
-77 EKLLNQIVF
+77 EGLLNQLVSI
-86 YNLDI
+86 NSDI
-91 KEEIIFLEKKRYE
+91 KEEITFLEKMRYE
-104 LLGSNLFKGIKK
+104 LYGSKPYRGITK
-116 NIQIK
+116 NIHTK
-121 WLKSISAIQSKKQL
+121 WLKRLDLIQ
-135 DAKDL
+135 AKNQSDVRDL
-140 FFFTLTKYFLDF
+140 LFFTLTKYFIDL
-152 SDNLLWKKNNKFLKK
+152 SESKEWKKNNELLKK
-167 IITKENITE
+167 ITNKENSQE
-176 FLFLLNKLTNLS
+176 FYNLLKSLPEYLD
-188 ENQKNYSE
+188 NQKKFLQQ
-196 VSVKLLRLIYPK
+196 SVYLLRLLFPR
-208 NIDNEELEDD
+208 NNEEQEKDD
-218 KKIDEGD
+218 KDTDEGP
-225 QDEEVREQKNKED
+225 QEEDVNEQKNKEEA
-238 SQNLSPEDSQ
+238 QANSPEENKVEDE
-248 INDDAH
+248 AH
-254 TPESDLDNNQSSVK
+254 TPESDTENSQSSVQ
-268 GEEVDIEITDQQVE
+268 GEEVDVEITDQQIE
-282 DTLQTI
+282 EHIQTI
-288 GSYKNLNQNY
+288 DSYRNLGQNY

-316 MEELAALR
+316 LEELIALR
-324 KQLDEKCD
+324 KQLDDKCD
-332 IYQKQIARLA
+332 IYQKQISRLA

-353 NRSWNFDLEEGL
+353 NRSWSFDLDEGI

-371 TRIITNSQNSLS
+371 TRVITNSNNSLS

-445 GKTREHWLNNGKEK
+445 GKTREHWLKNGKEK

-496 ENIDGEALLWASARL
+496 ENIDGEALLWASSRI
-511 SKRPESRKI
+511 SKRPETRKI

-552 SIEEKSKIELLAIG
+552 SIEERSNIELLAIG

>member
-1 MSNNSSIDKIPK
+1 D
-13 QISSTLNS
+13 T
-21 VNKTLSENQSLK
+21 
-33 VNINSNI
+33 
-40 ILEKDETLN
+40 KDL
-49 LPSLSTLFN
+49 L
-58 YEDMR
+58 Y
-63 GASDS
+63 
-68 FALKKKYHS
+68 FALTK
-77 EKLLNQIVF
+77 
-86 YNLDI
+86 
-91 KEEIIFLEKKRYE
+91 
-104 LLGSNLFKGIKK
+104 
-116 NIQIK
+116 
-121 WLKSISAIQSKKQL
+121 
-135 DAKDL
+135 
-140 FFFTLTKYFLDF
+140 FFFDL
-152 SDNLLWKKNNKFLKK
+152 SQENIWKKNNKLLKK
-167 IITKENITE
+167 ITNKTNIDE
-176 FLFLLNKLTNLS
+176 FYDLLIKISSNLSDQKKFLLNALKI
-188 ENQKNYSE
+188 
-196 VSVKLLRLIYPK
+196 LRLLFPK
-208 NIDNEELEDD
+208 NIEENEQNDDKNTEEGNDNEEVKEH
-218 KKIDEGD
+218 
-225 QDEEVREQKNKED
+225 QNQEESQKTA
-238 SQNLSPEDSQ
+238 PEDQ
-248 INDDAH
+248 EINDEVH
-254 TPESDLDNNQSSVK
+254 SPESDLNNDQSSAQ
-268 GEEVDIEITDQQVE
+268 GEEVDVEITDQQIDE
-282 DTLQTI
+282 NYELI
-288 GSYKNLNQNY
+288 ESYKNLNQNY

-306 EIIEAQKLCD
+306 EIIEAHKLCD
-316 MEELAALR
+316 LEELTALR

-353 NRSWNFDLEEGL
+353 NRSWSFDIDEGI

-371 TRIITNSQNSLS
+371 TRIITNSNNSLS

-445 GKTREHWLNNGKEK
+445 GKTREHWLNNGKMK

-470 IYKSADQNS
+470 VYKSADQNS

-496 ENIDGEALLWASARL
+496 ENIDGEALLWASSRL

-552 SIEEKSKIELLAIG
+552 SIEERSKIELLAIG

>member
-1 MSNNSSIDKIPK
+1 MSDSNLVKIPK

-21 VNKTLSENQSLK
+21 VNKTISNNKNLK
-33 VNINSNI
+33 LNINSNI
-40 ILEKDETLN
+40 ILEKEETLN
-49 LPSLSTLFN
+49 LPSISSSFDFN
-58 YEDMR
+58 DLR

-68 FALKKKYHS
+68 FALKKRFHN
-77 EKLLNQIVF
+77 EGLLNQLVSI
-86 YNLDI
+86 NPDI
-91 KEEIIFLEKKRYE
+91 KEEITFLEKMRYE
-104 LLGSNLFKGIKK
+104 LYGSKPYKGIAK
-116 NIQIK
+116 NIHTK
-121 WLKSISAIQSKKQL
+121 WLKRLNLIQ
-135 DAKDL
+135 AKNQSDVRDL
-140 FFFTLTKYFLDF
+140 LFFTLTKYFIDI
-152 SDNLLWKKNNKFLKK
+152 SDSKEWKKSNELLKK
-167 IITKENITE
+167 ITNKENNQE
-176 FLFLLNKLTNLS
+176 FYNLLKGLPEYLD
-188 ENQKNYSE
+188 NQKKFLE
-196 VSVKLLRLIYPK
+196 HSVNLLRLLFPK
-208 NIDNEELEDD
+208 NNEEQEKDD
-218 KKIDEGD
+218 KDTDEGP
-225 QDEEVREQKNKED
+225 QEEDVNEQKNKEEA
-238 SQNLSPEDSQ
+238 QANTPEENKLEDE
-248 INDDAH
+248 AH
-254 TPESDLDNNQSSVK
+254 TPESDTDNSQSSVQ
-268 GEEVDIEITDQQVE
+268 GEEVDIEITDQQIE
-282 DTLQTI
+282 EYLQTI
-288 GSYKNLNQNY
+288 DSYRNLGQNY

-316 MEELAALR
+316 LEELIALR
-324 KQLDEKCD
+324 KQLDDKCD
-332 IYQKQIARLA
+332 IYQKQISRLA

-353 NRSWNFDLEEGL
+353 NRSWSFDLDEGI

-371 TRIITNSQNSLS
+371 TRVITNSNSSLS

-445 GKTREHWLNNGKEK
+445 GKTREHWLKNGKEK

-496 ENIDGEALLWASARL
+496 ENIDGEALLWASSRI
-511 SKRPESRKI
+511 SKRPETRKI

-538 NSNYLEKHLKSTIL
+538 SSNYLEKHLKSTIL
-552 SIEEKSKIELLAIG
+552 SIEERSNIELLAIG

-599 T
+599 N

>member
-1 MSNNSSIDKIPK
+1 LSENNLSKLPK
-13 QISSTLNS
+13 QISNTLNS
-21 VNKTLSENQSLK
+21 VNKTLSENQNLK
-33 VNINSNI
+33 ININSNI
-40 ILEKDETLN
+40 ILEKEETLN
-49 LPSLSTLFN
+49 LPSISSIFN
-58 YEDMR
+58 FDDMR

-68 FALKKKYHS
+68 FALKKRYHN
-77 EKLLNQIVF
+77 EKLLNQTII
-86 YNLDI
+86 NNTDI
-91 KEEIIFLEKKRYE
+91 KEELIFLEKMRYE
-104 LLGSNLFKGIKK
+104 LYGAGPYIGIKI
-116 NIQIK
+116 NIQKK
-121 WLKSISAIQSKKQL
+121 WLKRLEAIQVKKQT
-135 DAKDL
+135 DTKDL
-140 FFFTLTKYFLDF
+140 LYFSLTKFFFDL
-152 SDNLLWKKNNKFLKK
+152 SQENIWKKNNKLLKK
-167 IITKENITE
+167 ITNKINIDE
-176 FLFLLNKLTNLS
+176 FYDLLIKISSDLSDQKKFLLNALKI
-188 ENQKNYSE
+188 
-196 VSVKLLRLIYPK
+196 LRLLFPK
-208 NIDNEELEDD
+208 TIEENEQNDDKNTEEGNDNEDVKEH
-218 KKIDEGD
+218 
-225 QDEEVREQKNKED
+225 QNQEESQKTA
-238 SQNLSPEDSQ
+238 PEDQ
-248 INDDAH
+248 EINDEVH
-254 TPESDLDNNQSSVK
+254 SPESDLNNDQSSAQ
-268 GEEVDIEITDQQVE
+268 GEEVDVEITDQQIDE
-282 DTLQTI
+282 NYELI
-288 GSYKNLNQNY
+288 ESYKNLNQNY

-306 EIIEAQKLCD
+306 EIIEAHKLCD
-316 MEELAALR
+316 LEELTALR

-353 NRSWNFDLEEGL
+353 NRSWSFDIDEGI

-371 TRIITNSQNSLS
+371 TRIITNSNNSLS

-445 GKTREHWLNNGKEK
+445 GKTREYWLNNGKMK

-470 IYKSADQNS
+470 VYKSADQNS

-496 ENIDGEALLWASARL
+496 ENIDGEALLWASSRL

-552 SIEEKSKIELLAIG
+552 SIEERSKIELLAIG